1 MRPAARELVVL
12 LAREAAR
19 LALEREA
26 AEENP
31 QNETTRTG
39 DKPVR
44 AGERQ
49 REQANHTADPD

>member
-1 MRPAARELVVL
+1 MRAAARELVVL

-26 AEENP
+26 AAE
-31 QNETTRTG
+31 NETTRTG

-44 AGERQ
+44 AEGGRERE
-49 REQANHTADPD
+49 RPDTNSAAG